1 MGRAWE
7 ETIFGGEISPINH
20 RIDGSHGIGTSD
32 WPPRGRR
39 DDPDRRIW
47 FTVSMEYIEQ
57 MFQMYTWRQKFD
69 LKQWR
74 VFNIPRDGAISLYIN
89 SFTTMSW
96 DEEQRVAKEE
106 LAELVALE
114 NEQPAKKKRIT
125 GEGKTEERRLG
136 DEEVIG
142 QAIEE
147 QEKELSGDDER
158 QVLTVPVTRR
168 HSSPV
173 LSPLPDSSSNRMN
186 LAPQTPKPLVLAN
199 VTAKSYIRSSLP
211 RTKFPR
217 PRRRAR
223 RIPDSLEASQ
233 RNFIQNQHSKDK
245 ERRTKNELATQK
257 LKLERATITEP
268 TSELIKRIKS
278 RPKGLMHKYRL
289 KKKAGLLNKQAAEK
303 RKHELS
309 EKTDSLVEEE
319 LMVVSKGG
327 KSFDKKRAQRA

>member
-1 MGRAWE
+1 M
-7 ETIFGGEISPINH
+7 FGGEISPINH

-47 FTVSMEYIEQ
+47 FTVSMEYIEH
-57 MFQMYTWRQKFD
+57 MFQMETWRQSFD

-96 DEEQRVAKEE
+96 EEEQRVAKEE
-106 LAELVALE
+106 IAELVALE
-114 NEQPAKKKRIT
+114 NEQPAKKKRIK
-125 GEGKTEERRLG
+125 GEGVTEERRLR

-147 QEKELSGDDER
+147 QEHRLSDEEER

-173 LSPLPDSSSNRMN
+173 LSPLPDSGINSMI
-186 LAPQTPKPLVLAN
+186 LTPQTLKLLVPAN
-199 VTAKSYIRSSLP
+199 ATAKSQIRP
-211 RTKFPR
+211 RPRRRQFPR
-217 PRRRAR
+217 PRRHAR

-233 RNFIQNQHSKDK
+233 RNFIQEQQLKDK
-245 ERRTKNELATQK
+245 ERRTNDDLAEQK
-257 LKLERATITEP
+257 LKFEHAKIKRP
-268 TSELIKRIKS
+268 TSELIKEIKS
-278 RPKGLMHKYRL
+278 RPMGLMDRYRL
-289 KKKAGLLNKQAAEK
+289 KRKAGYLKKQAEEK
-303 RKHELS
+303 KKHELS
-309 EKTDSLVEEE
+309 KKMILQVKEE
-319 LMVVSKGG
+319 LMAASKGVRG
-327 KSFDKKRAQRA
+327 LEKGRVQSA

>member
-1 MGRAWE
+1 M
-7 ETIFGGEISPINH
+7 FGGEISPINH

-57 MFQMYTWRQKFD
+57 LFQMHTWWQNFD

-74 VFNIPRDGAISLYIN
+74 VFNIPRDGAVSLYIN

-96 DEEQRVAKEE
+96 EEEQRVAKEE

-125 GEGKTEERRLG
+125 GEGKAEERRLG

-147 QEKELSGDDER
+147 QEQRLSSDEER
-158 QVLTVPVTRR
+158 QVLTIPVTRR

-173 LSPLPDSSSNRMN
+173 LSPLPDSSNNRMT
-186 LAPQTPKPLVLAN
+186 LTPHSPKPSVPAN
-199 VTAKSYIRSSLP
+199 ATAKSHTKPSRP

-217 PRRRAR
+217 PRRRAA
-223 RIPDSLEASQ
+223 RIPNSLEASQ
-233 RNFIQNQHSKDK
+233 RTFVQNQRSKDK
-245 ERRTKNELATQK
+245 GRRANDEAAEQK
-257 LKLERATITEP
+257 LKIKRATMKEP

-278 RPKGLMHKYRL
+278 RTKSRPMGLMAKYRL
-289 KKKAGLLNKQAAEK
+289 KRKAGFLKKQALEK

-309 EKTDSLVEEE
+309 KETVLLVKEE
-319 LMVVSKGG
+319 LIVASKGER
-327 KSFDKKRAQRA
+327 SLDKKRAQSA

>member
-1 MGRAWE
+1 M
-7 ETIFGGEISPINH
+7 FGGEISPINH

-89 SFTTMSW
+89 YFTTMSW
-96 DEEQRVAKEE
+96 DEEQRVAREE
-106 LAELVALE
+106 LVELVALE

-125 GEGKTEERRLG
+125 GEGKAEERRLG

-142 QAIEE
+142 QAIEDEE
-147 QEKELSGDDER
+147 QRMSGDEER

-168 HSSPV
+168 HSLPVPSPI
-173 LSPLPDSSSNRMN
+173 PDSSSNRMN
-186 LAPQTPKPLVLAN
+186 LIPQTPKPLVPAN
-199 VTAKSYIRSSLP
+199 ATAKIYTRPSRP
-211 RTKFPR
+211 REKFPR
-217 PRRRAR
+217 TRRRAG
-223 RIPDSLEASQ
+223 IVPHSLEIGQ
-233 RNFIQNQHSKDK
+233 RKFIQDQHSKDK
-245 ERRTKNELATQK
+245 ERRTNDELAKQRMK
-257 LKLERATITEP
+257 LKRATVKEP

-278 RPKGLMHKYRL
+278 RPKGLMTKYRL
-289 KKKAGLLNKQAAEK
+289 KKKAEFLKKQAEEK
-303 RKHELS
+303 RKQKLS
-309 EKTDSLVEEE
+309 EKTELLVKAELIVALRKEQSL
-319 LMVVSKGG
+319 
-327 KSFDKKRAQRA
+327 DRKRAQST

>member
-1 MGRAWE
+1 M
-7 ETIFGGEISPINH
+7 FGGEISPINH

-57 MFQMYTWRQKFD
+57 MFQMHTWRQDFD

-96 DEEQRVAKEE
+96 EEEQRVAKEE

-114 NEQPAKKKRIT
+114 NEQPAKKKRII
-125 GEGKTEERRLG
+125 GEGKAEERRLA

-147 QEKELSGDDER
+147 QEHRLSGDDER
-158 QVLTVPVTRR
+158 QALTVPVTPR

-173 LSPLPDSSSNRMN
+173 VSPLSDSSSNRMN
-186 LAPQTPKPLVLAN
+186 LAVQTPKLLVPAYA
-199 VTAKSYIRSSLP
+199 TAKSNIRPSQP
-211 RTKFPR
+211 RKRYPR
-217 PRRRAR
+217 PRRRAGR
-223 RIPDSLEASQ
+223 VSDSREAGQ
-233 RNFIQNQHSKDK
+233 RNFIQDQHSKDK
-245 ERRTKNELATQK
+245 KRRTNDELAEQK
-257 LKLERATITEP
+257 VKLERAKIREP
-268 TSELIKRIKS
+268 TSELIKRFK
-278 RPKGLMHKYRL
+278 RKPTGLMHKYRL
-289 KKKAGLLNKQAAEK
+289 KRKAAFMRKRAGEK
-303 RKHELS
+303 RNHELS
-309 EKTDSLVEEE
+309 EKEDLPITEV
-319 LMVVSKGG
+319 LMAAPKGEQN
-327 KSFDKKRAQRA
+327 FEKKRTQSA

>member
-1 MGRAWE
+1 M
-7 ETIFGGEISPINH
+7 FGGEISPINH

-57 MFQMYTWRQKFD
+57 MFQMHTWQQSFD

-74 VFNIPRDGAISLYIN
+74 KFNIPRDGAVSLYIN

-96 DEEQRVAKEE
+96 EEEQRVAKEE

-125 GEGKTEERRLG
+125 SEGKAEERRLG

-142 QAIEE
+142 QALEE
-147 QEKELSGDDER
+147 QEQQISGDEER
-158 QVLTVPVTRR
+158 QVLPVPVTRR
-168 HSSPV
+168 HTSPV
-173 LSPLPDSSSNRMN
+173 LSPLPDSSSNRMKIT
-186 LAPQTPKPLVLAN
+186 PQIPKPLVPAN
-199 VTAKSYIRSSLP
+199 AIAKSHTKPSLP
-211 RTKFPR
+211 RKKLPR
-217 PRRRAR
+217 PKRRAR

-233 RNFIQNQHSKDK
+233 RNFIQDQHSKDK
-245 ERRTKNELATQK
+245 ERRTKDELATQK
-257 LKLERATITEP
+257 LILERATTKEP
-268 TSELIKRIKS
+268 TSELIKRIRS

-289 KKKAGLLNKQAAEK
+289 KRRAGLLKKQAEEK

-309 EKTDSLVEEE
+309 EKNDLLVNEK
-319 LMVVSKGG
+319 LMVASKGG
-327 KSFDKKRAQRA
+327 QSLKKDRAQSA

>member
-1 MGRAWE
+1 M
-7 ETIFGGEISPINH
+7 FGGEISPINH

-39 DDPDRRIW
+39 DDPHRRIW

-57 MFQMYTWRQKFD
+57 MFQMHTWRRNFD

-96 DEEQRVAKEE
+96 EEEQRVAKEE

-125 GEGKTEERRLG
+125 GEGKAEERRLA

-147 QEKELSGDDER
+147 QEQRLSSDDER

-173 LSPLPDSSSNRMN
+173 LSPLPDGSSNRMN
-186 LAPQTPKPLVLAN
+186 LTPPISKPLVPAN
-199 VTAKSYIRSSLP
+199 ATAKIHLRPSRP
-211 RTKFPR
+211 RTRFPR
-217 PRRRAR
+217 PRRLAGRV
-223 RIPDSLEASQ
+223 PNSLEAGQ
-233 RNFIQNQHSKDK
+233 RNFFLNQHSKDK
-245 ERRTKNELATQK
+245 ERRTKDELATQK
-257 LKLERATITEP
+257 LKLKRATIKEP

-278 RPKGLMHKYRL
+278 KPRGLMAKYRL
-289 KKKAGLLNKQAAEK
+289 KRKAGYLRKRAEK
-303 RKHELS
+303 RKHALS
-309 EKTDSLVEEE
+309 EKTDLLIKDE
-319 LMVVSKGG
+319 LMVASRGG
-327 KSFDKKRAQRA
+327 QSLDEKRARSA

>member
-1 MGRAWE
+1 M
-7 ETIFGGEISPINH
+7 FGGEISPINH
-20 RIDGSHGIGTSD
+20 RIDGSHGIGISD

-39 DDPDRRIW
+39 DDPHRRIW

-57 MFQMYTWRQKFD
+57 MFQMHTWRRSFD

-96 DEEQRVAKEE
+96 EEEQRVAKEE

-125 GEGKTEERRLG
+125 GEGKAEERRLA

-147 QEKELSGDDER
+147 QEQRLSGDDER
-158 QVLTVPVTRR
+158 QVLTVARR

-173 LSPLPDSSSNRMN
+173 LSPLPDSSSNRMH
-186 LAPQTPKPLVLAN
+186 LAPPSPNPLAPAN
-199 VTAKSYIRSSLP
+199 ATAKSHINPIPLRK
-211 RTKFPR
+211 RFPR
-217 PRRRAR
+217 PRQRVGRVAN
-223 RIPDSLEASQ
+223 SLEAGQ
-233 RNFIQNQHSKDK
+233 RNFILDQHSKDK
-245 ERRTKNELATQK
+245 ERRTNDELATQK
-257 LKLERATITEP
+257 FKPKRATIKEP

-278 RPKGLMHKYRL
+278 KPRGLMAKYRL
-289 KKKAGLLNKQAAEK
+289 KRKAGYLRKQAEK
-303 RKHELS
+303 KKDAVL
-309 EKTDSLVEEE
+309 EKTDFLVKEE
-319 LMVVSKGG
+319 LMVASKGG
-327 KSFDKKRAQRA
+327 QSLDKKRAQSA